1 MLPNDPRTDVV
12 LPAPPEMVATDEA
25 ATVEVPAG
33 SAVEVP
39 VDVATPVVPA
49 QRQDERNGRD
59 ERTRA
64 CFAETLTCS
73 PERRSVLLDEI
84 VTLHMGV
91 ARSIA
96 VRYRDRGVAL
106 DDLVQVAYLGL
117 TKAARGFDPEH
128 GGTFLAYA
136 VPTIT
141 GEVRRYFRD
150 HAWQVRPPRR
160 IQELQAEISRVRADA
175 MRAGNASPTVNEL
188 VAKLDADADTV
199 IEALGADGCFQP
211 AALDMPND
219 EGHTLMKAVTWH
231 GKRDVRVEEVPDPT
245 IQEPTDADHPDH
257 DHRTSAAPTCTCTRC
272 SARSWTEPATSSATS
287 RWASSRRSAARSPT
301 WRPATASS
309 SRSRSPAV
317 HCWMCDQGLYTQC
330 ETTQVREQGMGAALF
345 GYTKL
350 YGRCRA
356 ARPSTCACRRR
367 SSPIKVPDGPPDDR
381 FVYLSDVLPTAW
393 QAVEYAGPRRR
404 HPRRARPRPD
414 RRHGVPHRQHKGL
427 KVIGVDLVPEAARA
441 RPGARRRGRRPSKH
455 DIGDAVREPDR
466 RPGPDAVIDA
476 VGMEAHGSPVT
487 KLAHTRSECC
497 PTLAE
502 PVMSR
507 RPAST
512 GWAPCTPP
520 STSCARRHDLA
531 VSGRLRRRGRP
542 DAAAHDVRQA
552 DPAAD
557 GPGQRHASGATT
569 SCRCSPTTTRSASTA
584 SPPTGCRSARHRTRT
599 RCSRRRRTAR
609 SRCCSSRS

>member
-188 VAKLDADADTV
+188 VAKLDADPDTV

-219 EGHTLMKAVTWH
+219 EGHTLADVLGMDDAACRELDTHLMLAPAIRRLGDRDRHVLGLRFFQDWTQEQIARDIGVTQMQVSRILTRILATLRRELSEAVAEGDSGVTNANP
-231 GKRDVRVEEVPDPT
+231 GREGD
-245 IQEPTDADHPDH
+245 
-257 DHRTSAAPTCTCTRC
+257 SAAG
-272 SARSWTEPATSSATS
+272 
-287 RWASSRRSAARSPT
+287 SSRR
-301 WRPATASS
+301 
-309 SRSRSPAV
+309 
-317 HCWMCDQGLYTQC
+317 
-330 ETTQVREQGMGAALF
+330 GA
-345 GYTKL
+345 
-350 YGRCRA
+350 RA
-356 ARPSTCACRRR
+356 A
-367 SSPIKVPDGPPDDR
+367 
-381 FVYLSDVLPTAW
+381 
-393 QAVEYAGPRRR
+393 
-404 HPRRARPRPD
+404 
-414 RRHGVPHRQHKGL
+414 
-427 KVIGVDLVPEAARA
+427 
-441 RPGARRRGRRPSKH
+441 
-455 DIGDAVREPDR
+455 
-466 RPGPDAVIDA
+466 
-476 VGMEAHGSPVT
+476 
-487 KLAHTRSECC
+487 
-497 PTLAE
+497 
-502 PVMSR
+502 
-507 RPAST
+507 
-512 GWAPCTPP
+512 
-520 STSCARRHDLA
+520 
-531 VSGRLRRRGRP
+531 
-542 DAAAHDVRQA
+542 
-552 DPAAD
+552 
-557 GPGQRHASGATT
+557 
-569 SCRCSPTTTRSASTA
+569 
-584 SPPTGCRSARHRTRT
+584 
-599 RCSRRRRTAR
+599 
-609 SRCCSSRS
+609 

>member
-25 ATVEVPAG
+25 TTVEVPAG

-219 EGHTLMKAVTWH
+219 EGHTLADVLGMDDAACRELDTHLMLAPAIRRLGDRDRHVLGLRFFQDWTQEQIARDIGVTQMQVSRILTRILATLRRELSEAVAE
-231 GKRDVRVEEVPDPT
+231 GDSGVSGANSGREGD
-245 IQEPTDADHPDH
+245 
-257 DHRTSAAPTCTCTRC
+257 SAAG
-272 SARSWTEPATSSATS
+272 
-287 RWASSRRSAARSPT
+287 SSRR
-301 WRPATASS
+301 
-309 SRSRSPAV
+309 
-317 HCWMCDQGLYTQC
+317 
-330 ETTQVREQGMGAALF
+330 GA
-345 GYTKL
+345 
-350 YGRCRA
+350 RA
-356 ARPSTCACRRR
+356 A
-367 SSPIKVPDGPPDDR
+367 
-381 FVYLSDVLPTAW
+381 
-393 QAVEYAGPRRR
+393 
-404 HPRRARPRPD
+404 
-414 RRHGVPHRQHKGL
+414 
-427 KVIGVDLVPEAARA
+427 
-441 RPGARRRGRRPSKH
+441 
-455 DIGDAVREPDR
+455 
-466 RPGPDAVIDA
+466 
-476 VGMEAHGSPVT
+476 
-487 KLAHTRSECC
+487 
-497 PTLAE
+497 
-502 PVMSR
+502 
-507 RPAST
+507 
-512 GWAPCTPP
+512 
-520 STSCARRHDLA
+520 
-531 VSGRLRRRGRP
+531 
-542 DAAAHDVRQA
+542 
-552 DPAAD
+552 
-557 GPGQRHASGATT
+557 
-569 SCRCSPTTTRSASTA
+569 
-584 SPPTGCRSARHRTRT
+584 
-599 RCSRRRRTAR
+599 
-609 SRCCSSRS
+609 

>member
-1 MLPNDPRTDVV
+1 MLPNDPHTDVV
-12 LPAPPEMVATDEA
+12 LPAPPEVEATDEA
-25 ATVEVPAG
+25 APVEVPAA
-33 SAVEVP
+33 SPVEVP

-219 EGHTLMKAVTWH
+219 EGHTLADVLGMDDAACRELDTHLMLAPAIRRLGDRDRHVLGLRFFQDWTQEQIARDIGVTQMQVSRILTRILATLRRELSEAVAE
-231 GKRDVRVEEVPDPT
+231 GDSGVSG
-245 IQEPTDADHPDH
+245 ADSGREGD
-257 DHRTSAAPTCTCTRC
+257 SAAG
-272 SARSWTEPATSSATS
+272 
-287 RWASSRRSAARSPT
+287 SSRR
-301 WRPATASS
+301 
-309 SRSRSPAV
+309 
-317 HCWMCDQGLYTQC
+317 
-330 ETTQVREQGMGAALF
+330 GA
-345 GYTKL
+345 
-350 YGRCRA
+350 RA
-356 ARPSTCACRRR
+356 A
-367 SSPIKVPDGPPDDR
+367 
-381 FVYLSDVLPTAW
+381 
-393 QAVEYAGPRRR
+393 
-404 HPRRARPRPD
+404 
-414 RRHGVPHRQHKGL
+414 
-427 KVIGVDLVPEAARA
+427 
-441 RPGARRRGRRPSKH
+441 
-455 DIGDAVREPDR
+455 
-466 RPGPDAVIDA
+466 
-476 VGMEAHGSPVT
+476 
-487 KLAHTRSECC
+487 
-497 PTLAE
+497 
-502 PVMSR
+502 
-507 RPAST
+507 
-512 GWAPCTPP
+512 
-520 STSCARRHDLA
+520 
-531 VSGRLRRRGRP
+531 
-542 DAAAHDVRQA
+542 
-552 DPAAD
+552 
-557 GPGQRHASGATT
+557 
-569 SCRCSPTTTRSASTA
+569 
-584 SPPTGCRSARHRTRT
+584 
-599 RCSRRRRTAR
+599 
-609 SRCCSSRS
+609 

>member
-39 VDVATPVVPA
+39 VDVATPVVPS

-188 VAKLDADADTV
+188 VAKLDADPDTV

-219 EGHTLMKAVTWH
+219 EGHTLADVLGMDDAACRELDTHLMLAPAIRRLGDRDRHVLGLRFFQDWTQEQIARDIGVTQMQVSRILTRILATLRRELSEAVAE
-231 GKRDVRVEEVPDPT
+231 GDSGVSG
-245 IQEPTDADHPDH
+245 ADSGREGD
-257 DHRTSAAPTCTCTRC
+257 SAAG
-272 SARSWTEPATSSATS
+272 
-287 RWASSRRSAARSPT
+287 SSRR
-301 WRPATASS
+301 
-309 SRSRSPAV
+309 
-317 HCWMCDQGLYTQC
+317 
-330 ETTQVREQGMGAALF
+330 GA
-345 GYTKL
+345 
-350 YGRCRA
+350 RA
-356 ARPSTCACRRR
+356 A
-367 SSPIKVPDGPPDDR
+367 
-381 FVYLSDVLPTAW
+381 
-393 QAVEYAGPRRR
+393 
-404 HPRRARPRPD
+404 
-414 RRHGVPHRQHKGL
+414 
-427 KVIGVDLVPEAARA
+427 
-441 RPGARRRGRRPSKH
+441 
-455 DIGDAVREPDR
+455 
-466 RPGPDAVIDA
+466 
-476 VGMEAHGSPVT
+476 
-487 KLAHTRSECC
+487 
-497 PTLAE
+497 
-502 PVMSR
+502 
-507 RPAST
+507 
-512 GWAPCTPP
+512 
-520 STSCARRHDLA
+520 
-531 VSGRLRRRGRP
+531 
-542 DAAAHDVRQA
+542 
-552 DPAAD
+552 
-557 GPGQRHASGATT
+557 
-569 SCRCSPTTTRSASTA
+569 
-584 SPPTGCRSARHRTRT
+584 
-599 RCSRRRRTAR
+599 
-609 SRCCSSRS
+609 

>member
-73 PERRSVLLDEI
+73 SERRSVLLDEI

-219 EGHTLMKAVTWH
+219 EGHTLADVLGMDDAACRELDTHLMLAPAIRRLGDRDRHVLGLRFFQDWTQEQIARDIGVTQMQVSRILTRILATLRRELSEAAAE
-231 GKRDVRVEEVPDPT
+231 GDSGL
-245 IQEPTDADHPDH
+245 TDANPGREGD
-257 DHRTSAAPTCTCTRC
+257 SAAG
-272 SARSWTEPATSSATS
+272 
-287 RWASSRRSAARSPT
+287 SSRR
-301 WRPATASS
+301 
-309 SRSRSPAV
+309 
-317 HCWMCDQGLYTQC
+317 
-330 ETTQVREQGMGAALF
+330 GA
-345 GYTKL
+345 
-350 YGRCRA
+350 RA
-356 ARPSTCACRRR
+356 A
-367 SSPIKVPDGPPDDR
+367 
-381 FVYLSDVLPTAW
+381 
-393 QAVEYAGPRRR
+393 
-404 HPRRARPRPD
+404 
-414 RRHGVPHRQHKGL
+414 
-427 KVIGVDLVPEAARA
+427 
-441 RPGARRRGRRPSKH
+441 
-455 DIGDAVREPDR
+455 
-466 RPGPDAVIDA
+466 
-476 VGMEAHGSPVT
+476 
-487 KLAHTRSECC
+487 
-497 PTLAE
+497 
-502 PVMSR
+502 
-507 RPAST
+507 
-512 GWAPCTPP
+512 
-520 STSCARRHDLA
+520 
-531 VSGRLRRRGRP
+531 
-542 DAAAHDVRQA
+542 
-552 DPAAD
+552 
-557 GPGQRHASGATT
+557 
-569 SCRCSPTTTRSASTA
+569 
-584 SPPTGCRSARHRTRT
+584 
-599 RCSRRRRTAR
+599 
-609 SRCCSSRS
+609 